1 MKDWQSRLY
10 LIKMKPRSH
19 LSLTSLKKI
28 KDSCSIKDQEK
39 ESFGEAIIYAAKDA
53 VIAIDMDY
61 KIVIFNPA
69 AEVIFRCRASE
80 VLGSLIDRFIPLKA
94 RKKHEEH
101 LHHYRKKN
109 DAVREMGKDRV
120 LMGLRADGEEFP
132 VDATISQI
140 EYQGERR
147 FIVFLRDI
155 TERVRNSEA
164 LRHYSDIVESSHELI
179 ISFSLTN
186 KILTCNKASYDL
198 LGYSHDQLIKKKI
211 QNLIIPTTRES
222 ASETIKRALAGK
234 GVVNEPILLKRR
246 NREKIN
252 VLMTISLI
260 LNRDEKV
267 VGASAIFYDI
277 RDRLKIEIELRK
289 SINKQKRTEQKLIKS
304 RDNLRQLSSSLQS
317 IREEE
322 KTRIARELHDELGQ
336 SLTALKMDASAI
348 ASHPKMAYK
357 TLVKKAQDMRMLID
371 STVTSVRRI
380 SADLRPIMLDKLGL
394 APTLE
399 WLMGDF
405 FSRTGVK
412 TRLSINENEVYI
424 SGEIATAIFRIVQES
439 LTNVARHAKA
449 TLVEV
454 SLKNTK
460 TKVLLK
466 IVDNGQGLS
475 STSQKKKNSFGL
487 IGMRERVYV
496 LGGEFLIQ
504 SIRGSGTVIIVRLP
518 NPIVS

>member
-69 AEVIFRCRASE
+69 AEIIFRCRASE

-164 LRHYSDIVESSHELI
+164 LRH
-179 ISFSLTN
+179 
-186 KILTCNKASYDL
+186 
-198 LGYSHDQLIKKKI
+198 
-211 QNLIIPTTRES
+211 
-222 ASETIKRALAGK
+222 
-234 GVVNEPILLKRR
+234 
-246 NREKIN
+246 
-252 VLMTISLI
+252 
-260 LNRDEKV
+260 
-267 VGASAIFYDI
+267 
-277 RDRLKIEIELRK
+277 
-289 SINKQKRTEQKLIKS
+289 
-304 RDNLRQLSSSLQS
+304 
-317 IREEE
+317 
-322 KTRIARELHDELGQ
+322 
-336 SLTALKMDASAI
+336 
-348 ASHPKMAYK
+348 
-357 TLVKKAQDMRMLID
+357 
-371 STVTSVRRI
+371 
-380 SADLRPIMLDKLGL
+380 
-394 APTLE
+394 
-399 WLMGDF
+399 
-405 FSRTGVK
+405 
-412 TRLSINENEVYI
+412 
-424 SGEIATAIFRIVQES
+424 
-439 LTNVARHAKA
+439 
-449 TLVEV
+449 
-454 SLKNTK
+454 
-460 TKVLLK
+460 
-466 IVDNGQGLS
+466 
-475 STSQKKKNSFGL
+475 
-487 IGMRERVYV
+487 
-496 LGGEFLIQ
+496 
-504 SIRGSGTVIIVRLP
+504 
-518 NPIVS
+518 